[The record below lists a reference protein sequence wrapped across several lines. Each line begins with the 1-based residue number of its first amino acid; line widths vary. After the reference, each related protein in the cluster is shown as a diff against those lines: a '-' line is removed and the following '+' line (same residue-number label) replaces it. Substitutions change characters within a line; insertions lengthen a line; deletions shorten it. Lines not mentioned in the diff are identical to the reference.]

1 MARTRFDQLSK
12 QLLEEFL
19 TPLGKVE
26 KSLEVLGE
34 ARFIDIWFVPFAQP
48 AMPPEAIGLLGKL
61 ATTPC
66 LLEPFR
72 NQPTLTEV
80 RNCLLKLFLV
90 QADFQRK
97 AKRGEVSEAFPQ
109 EGRIPEAELPQL
121 WILTSSASDTILSGF
136 GANPRESWTE
146 RVFFLAEN
154 LRAAIIAINRLPQT
168 TDTLLLRLLGKDAT
182 QQQALSEVLA
192 LPVDNPQRATALRL
206 LTNWRITIETNANI
220 DEEDRELMMVLS
232 QAYLEWERA
241 TEDRG
246 MQSERQ
252 AVIENMLKVRFG
264 EVDEPLNA
272 IIPELLELPV
282 KDYTRLLLQLSR
294 EELLARFQPS
304 A

>member
-34 ARFIDIWFVPFAQP
+34 ARFVDIWFVPFAQP
-48 AMPPEAIGLLGKL
+48 AMPPAAIGLLGKL

-136 GANPRESWTE
+136 GANPHESWTE
-146 RVFFLAEN
+146 GVSSFW
-154 LRAAIIAINRLPQT
+154 
-168 TDTLLLRLLGKDAT
+168 
-182 QQQALSEVLA
+182 
-192 LPVDNPQRATALRL
+192 QRT
-206 LTNWRITIETNANI
+206 
-220 DEEDRELMMVLS
+220 S
-232 QAYLEWERA
+232 
-241 TEDRG
+241 
-246 MQSERQ
+246 
-252 AVIENMLKVRFG
+252 
-264 EVDEPLNA
+264 EPLSLRSIASLKRQTRFCCGFWEKAQPNSKPSA
-272 IIPELLELPV
+272 KCWHCLWIIPN
-282 KDYTRLLLQLSR
+282 
-294 EELLARFQPS
+294 A
-304 A
+304 

>member
-1 MARTRFDQLSK
+1 M
-12 QLLEEFL
+12 
-19 TPLGKVE
+19 
-26 KSLEVLGE
+26 GE
-34 ARFIDIWFVPFAQP
+34 ARFVDIWFVPFAQP
-48 AMPPEAIGLLGKL
+48 AMPPAAIGLLGKL

-146 RVFFLAEN
+146 GVFFLAEN

-168 TDTLLLRLLGKDAT
+168 TDTLLLRLLGKGAT

-220 DEEDRELMMVLS
+220 DEEDQELMMVLS

>member
-1 MARTRFDQLSK
+1 MARTRFEQLSK

-34 ARFIDIWFVPFAQP
+34 ARFVDIWFVPFAQP
-48 AMPPEAIGLLGKL
+48 DMSPEAIGLLGKL

-146 RVFFLAEN
+146 GVFFLAEN
-154 LRAAIIAINRLPQT
+154 IRAAIIAINRLPQT
-168 TDTLLLRLLGKDAT
+168 TDTLLLRLLGKGAT

-192 LPVDNPQRATALRL
+192 LPVDNPQRRNRFAPADEL
-206 LTNWRITIETNANI
+206 ANY
-220 DEEDRELMMVLS
+220 DRNK
-232 QAYLEWERA
+232 R
-241 TEDRG
+241 
-246 MQSERQ
+246 
-252 AVIENMLKVRFG
+252 
-264 EVDEPLNA
+264 
-272 IIPELLELPV
+272 
-282 KDYTRLLLQLSR
+282 
-294 EELLARFQPS
+294 
-304 A
+304 